1 MAESRTPAKKAAA
14 KAQPDEADKDVT
26 AKDPDVAA
34 PVEATPAE
42 ADAMREMA
50 ARALEDDHAL
60 ASPIQQGMV
69 PVLDATVT
77 ADEDSAVKPE
87 ANDESDDPCAECYPD
102 GWATVGHE
110 PGARLSCE
118 HGSWVND

>member
-1 MAESRTPAKKAAA
+1 MATPAKKAPA
-14 KAQPDEADKDVT
+14 KPQPDEADKDVT
-26 AKDPDVAA
+26 A
-34 PVEATPAE
+34 PVEVTPDQAE
-42 ADAMREMA
+42 AMKEMA
-50 ARALEDDHAL
+50 ARALEDDHAP

-69 PVLDATVT
+69 PVLDATV
-77 ADEDSAVKPE
+77 APDGDSAVKPE
-87 ANDESDDPCAECYPD
+87 ANDESDDPCTECYPD